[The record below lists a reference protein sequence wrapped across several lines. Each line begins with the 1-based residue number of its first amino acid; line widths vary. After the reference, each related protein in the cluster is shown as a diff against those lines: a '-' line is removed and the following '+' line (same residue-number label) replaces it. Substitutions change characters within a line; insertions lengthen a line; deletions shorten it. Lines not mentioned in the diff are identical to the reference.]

1 MTTVPNP
8 VIKGGIKPPKKEI
21 MPVHIKCIVDDLG
34 DKDDFIPLMRDY
46 CNKEKSII
54 FSTREYNS
62 SKYSEDRD
70 VIARLPAF
78 HAYINGQYMR
88 TFYPNTRPYQ
98 HVEEC
103 IAEYVRRKTLAEI
116 RRRRPWFFVAWYNKF
131 VALFHY
137 RTRMER
143 AADEEKEQQAR
154 KLRSLKTVANL
165 DSVEV
170 AIEMVPTRR
179 RRITDW
185 N

>member
-1 MTTVPNP
+1 MNP
-8 VIKGGIKPPKKEI
+8 VIKGGIKPQKKEI
-21 MPVHIKCIVDDLG
+21 LPVHVKCIVDDLG
-34 DKDDFIPLMRDY
+34 DKDAFIPIMRDY
-46 CNKEKSII
+46 CNKEKSIL

-70 VIARLPAF
+70 IIVRLPAF
-78 HAYINGQYMR
+78 HVYSNGQYMR

-103 IAEYVRRKTLAEI
+103 IAEYVRRKTLVET

-131 VALFHY
+131 VALFRY

-154 KLRSLKTVANL
+154 KLRDLKAVANL
-165 DSVEV
+165 DSVGV

-179 RRITDW
+179 RRISDW